1 MFSRALLISDEGG
14 GDTGCHSIICLKGTI
29 IVVLIFGRLLRFF
42 SVLQEGALVERK
54 ASIRSFMKSIQ
65 VSGDEA
71 VLTYSIPELPEK
83 VSLGEAG
90 VPRFVQYGG
99 R

>member
-1 MFSRALLISDEGG
+1 MPLNNMSKRNDYS
-14 GDTGCHSIICLKGTI
+14 SINLWST
-29 IVVLIFGRLLRFF
+29 FTFF